1 MSEYKISSSY
11 FSRRNKT
18 LLLICVFFFS
28 CSTHIFK
35 NVFPFLFML
44 TEGTNRGTSD
54 TIKTK
59 DGSNFER
66 LRNYGNSYGIQ
77 EEGGGNTSEPHEDG
91 VLRNERD
98 TLQKGNFIDMVSE
111 QGGHDNE
118 NHVGVKQNHG
128 GGGGQVKGKMNN
140 HSIYLYSNV
149 LSLIY
154 MSSLLTYVF
163 ILFFDLSKKN
173 YIMNSFYIVNLISHC
188 IIFFILSEIQ
198 MYNTNLSYDPYREK
212 RDKVHTISIAHT
224 GDITFEKIT
233 PEMKRE
239 ELNFVFKNYI
249 ERRLNVK
256 SFFMDN
262 FMDMSN
268 HFFTT
273 QFHGTPFHRLELEDI
288 LRLFGRGEDRE
299 SSRGGSGRDGRRNKG
314 SGEPLFEDSEMYN
327 RGYFTMLYAF
337 IVISSICSG
346 YIKIY
351 QKKVLY
357 CIFYVNIGVIT
368 SLLILMNSLFK
379 LMAHSLNYVVSN
391 DNYITNISDY
401 IIMFL
406 FIDIFGLLMI
416 FIFSYKW
423 FYQKNL
429 WANLHTIFYNY
440 KYICFYLNRTYY
452 LYTEDKNID
461 NILVHI
467 DLYED
472 KNVDISFCAY
482 TNIEK
487 SIFYDY
493 FLRNTPRNNKLNIIE
508 IADRNFKVNC
518 TYKVNPCTDARA
530 IEDTQ
535 VIGNTRA
542 VKDTRAVEDTRVIE
556 DTQTGDNA
564 NAMETPTA
572 KQPFSRKQ
580 NHSYTMKPYKICIET
595 VQSLSA
601 LVQDEVKGLTDRQHC
616 VHAEGVHTGGEHTKD
631 KKRIGRMINNY
642 ELNDPPVS
650 PIDFGRTDADAAD
663 TYITIGDDVGNHID
677 VESWHFAKG
686 EKKNFQ
692 NRESVH
698 FENICEDVN
707 GKRRD
712 YVPSFYQTGESFH
725 KRSCLSSSMRCSK
738 DMEKKDMGKE
748 DMGKENMEK
757 EDMEKEDM
765 NVDSKHI
772 YYKDNYYDVNFV
784 QNKNLEMDSELHKQN
799 NTERYVEDDH
809 YIYREEPIFFESI
822 QHDEINE
829 RKEKYLVPKYDEEN
843 RCISYDD
850 LELSYDND
858 SDCDGDGY
866 GDGYAISGS
875 IYCYMF
881 NLNSEVLAIVFFNL
895 IGRRRSRLH
904 ALCDI
909 LCVYIA
915 LDYAL
920 LHLCISESIIPTVI
934 ISQIPTHL
942 CVKNNESITSA
953 FAIFELVS
961 MVIISL
967 NNYVFGCFLIKE
979 GSVCT
984 ICFCNS
990 RDCPYTVSNHDHLL
1004 EEKKTHP
1011 CDSRSKQYGPDA
1023 ATSLKCFVPH
1033 ICIPFP
1039 ITYCLIVP
1047 SSSPCHSHFKKTI
1060 NL

>member
-44 TEGTNRGTSD
+44 TGGTNRGTSD
-54 TIKTK
+54 TIKK
-59 DGSNFER
+59 EDGSNFEI
-66 LRNYGNSYGIQ
+66 LRNYGNSYEMQ
-77 EEGGGNTSEPHEDG
+77 EERGGNASEPHEDD

-98 TLQKGNFIDMVSE
+98 TLQKGNFIEMVSE
-111 QGGHDNE
+111 QGEKDNE
-118 NHVGVKQNHG
+118 NHLGVKQNHG
-128 GGGGQVKGKMNN
+128 GGGGQAKGKMNN
-140 HSIYLYSNV
+140 HSIYLYSNM

-154 MSSLLTYVF
+154 MSSLLTYIF

-198 MYNTNLSYDPYREK
+198 MYNTNLSYDPYRQK
-212 RDKVHTISIAHT
+212 RDKVHTVSIAHT
-224 GDITFEKIT
+224 GNITFEKIT

-256 SFFMDN
+256 SIFFFDNCMDISNNN
-262 FMDMSN
+262 FLTM
-268 HFFTT
+268 
-273 QFHGTPFHRLELEDI
+273 QFHGTPFHRRELEDV
-288 LRLFGRGEDRE
+288 LRLFWRREDRE
-299 SSRGGSGRDGRRNKG
+299 SRRGGNSRDGRRTRDSNE
-314 SGEPLFEDSEMYN
+314 SLFEDSEMYK

-391 DNYITNISDY
+391 DKYITNISDY

-429 WANLHTIFYNY
+429 WTNLHTIFYNY

-472 KNVDISFCAY
+472 KNVEISFCAY

-518 TYKVNPCTDARA
+518 TYKANPC
-530 IEDTQ
+530 
-535 VIGNTRA
+535 V
-542 VKDTRAVEDTRVIE
+542 DTRAVEHIQGVEDTRAVGNTRAIE

-564 NAMETPTA
+564 NVMETPTA

-595 VQSLSA
+595 VQNLSA
-601 LVQDEVKGLTDRQHC
+601 LVQDELEGLTDRPNG
-616 VHAEGVHTGGEHTKD
+616 VHAGGVHTGGVHMGGEDTKD
-631 KKRIGRMINNY
+631 KKIIGRMIHNY
-642 ELNDPPVS
+642 ELDDDPVP
-650 PIDFGRTDADAAD
+650 PKDFDRTDADADAAD
-663 TYITIGDDVGNHID
+663 TYITIGDDAGSHID
-677 VESWHFAKG
+677 VEGWHFAKG
-686 EKKNFQ
+686 EKKNLQ

-698 FENICEDVN
+698 FENTCEDVN

-712 YVPSFYQTGESFH
+712 YVPSFYQTGEPFH
-725 KRSCLSSSMRCSK
+725 KRSSLSSSMRCSK
-738 DMEKKDMGKE
+738 DMEKE
-748 DMGKENMEK
+748 DMH
-757 EDMEKEDM
+757 
-765 NVDSKHI
+765 VDSKHI
-772 YYKDNYYDVNFV
+772 YYKDNYYDMNFM
-784 QNKNLEMDSELHKQN
+784 QNKNLEMGSELHEQN
-799 NTERYVEDDH
+799 NTERYAEDDH
-809 YIYREEPIFFESI
+809 YINREEPIFFESI
-822 QHDEINE
+822 QHDGINE
-829 RKEKYLVPKYDEEN
+829 KKEKYLIPKYDEEN

-858 SDCDGDGY
+858 CDGDGGAGCD
-866 GDGYAISGS
+866 GDGGAGCDGDGGAGCDGDGGADWDGDNSPLFLKKFKEKNKNKNCVLRNKNCINIG
-875 IYCYMF
+875 IYILLHVQPKSVNRMY
-881 NLNSEVLAIVFFNL
+881 SEVLAIVFFNL
-895 IGRRRSRLH
+895 IG
-904 ALCDI
+904 
-909 LCVYIA
+909 
-915 LDYAL
+915 
-920 LHLCISESIIPTVI
+920 ISESIIPTVI

-953 FAIFELVS
+953 FAVFELVS

-979 GSVCT
+979 EYLKGLYVLFVFVILVIALILLLILT
-984 ICFCNS
+984 IYLKKKRHIHVTQGANNM
-990 RDCPYTVSNHDHLL
+990 DLTQPLL
-1004 EEKKTHP
+1004 
-1011 CDSRSKQYGPDA
+1011 
-1023 ATSLKCFVPH
+1023 
-1033 ICIPFP
+1033 
-1039 ITYCLIVP
+1039 
-1047 SSSPCHSHFKKTI
+1047 
-1060 NL
+1060 